1 MLTRFRVR
9 NYRGFHETV
18 TLDLG
23 NPRDYAFNSEYVTDG
38 VINNALVIGEN
49 ASGKTN
55 LIRAIAD
62 VSTNYYAPGM
72 GTVVAGDESFVNA
85 DGQEPF
91 ASFEYTFRLLGKTVV
106 YAYTKGSDRRLRKER
121 LVVDDSVV
129 FDYDAESGRLLDSD
143 LDAVGAE
150 DLNWVFSSDYS
161 SALAYLSSNAP
172 VKRGDLLDELRASTT
187 QIYTVVQDGLGS
199 SRTVSRCLAD
209 IIRKDRVKELE
220 KFLRDFGIDERLRV
234 HEDADG
240 SRAIY
245 CEHVRPIPF
254 AECMSSGT
262 RTLALLF
269 YVYEMGDQGR
279 LFLLDEFDAYCHFEV
294 AERLVRYFGTASRRQ
309 TISTTHNTSL
319 TRNGVMRPDCIFK
332 FDDRGTL
339 APLSERT
346 ARELR
351 MGNNIE
357 RLLRNG
363 EFD

>member
-9 NYRGFHETV
+9 NYRGFHDAV

-23 NPRDYAFNSEYVTDG
+23 SPRDYTFNSDYVTDG
-38 VINNALVIGEN
+38 VVSNALVIGEN

-55 LIRAIAD
+55 LVKAIAD
-62 VSTNYYAPGM
+62 VCTNYYAPGIA
-72 GTVVAGDESFVNA
+72 TVMTGDESFVNA
-85 DGQEPF
+85 DGREPF
-91 ASFEYTFRLLGKTVV
+91 ATFEYTFRLLGQTVL
-106 YAYTKGSDRRLRKER
+106 YKYTKGSDCRLRKEEL
-121 LVVDDSVV
+121 LVGDAVV
-129 FDYDAESGRLLDSD
+129 FDYDAESDRLLTSN
-143 LDAVGAE
+143 LDAVGAGE
-150 DLNWVFSSDYS
+150 LNWKFSGDYS

-172 VKRGDLLDELRASTT
+172 INQGDLLDELRTSTT
-187 QIYTVVQDGLGS
+187 QIYTIVQDGLGS

-209 IIRKDRVKELE
+209 IVRKNRVAELE
-220 KFLRDFGIDERLRV
+220 TFLRDFGIDERLQIR
-234 HEDADG
+234 EDADG
-240 SRAIY
+240 SKAVY
-245 CEHVRPIPF
+245 SVHARPLPF

-262 RTLALLF
+262 RTLVLLY
-269 YVYEMGDQGR
+269 YVYTLSPNGR
-279 LFLLDEFDAYCHFEV
+279 LFLLDEFDAYCHFEL
-294 AERLVRYFGTASRRQ
+294 AERLVRYFGTASGRQ

-332 FDDRGTL
+332 FDTHGTL

-346 ARELR
+346 SRELR